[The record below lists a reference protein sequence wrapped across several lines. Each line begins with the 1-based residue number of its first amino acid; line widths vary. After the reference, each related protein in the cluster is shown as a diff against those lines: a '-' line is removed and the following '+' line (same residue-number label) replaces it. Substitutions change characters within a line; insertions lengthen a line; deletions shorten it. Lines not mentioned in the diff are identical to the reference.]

1 MADTAAQIQYRQ
13 EYVAGFEQTE
23 TLLRKTVTT
32 EAVIKGNQ
40 AVFLVADSG
49 GASPVTRGVN
59 GLIPAR
65 PDNLSQKTA
74 TLVENHDLTRKT
86 GFNVFISQGDQR
98 AIMQMTTQGVINRGI
113 DLQILTEL
121 ANTTNATGLAA
132 STASLQLVAW
142 AKTILG
148 NNQVPLD
155 GNISSII
162 SPAFHGYLMQ
172 TKEFANAQYV
182 NDKPFENQPIMFRWY
197 GVNFIVHNNLVGVGT
212 ASESCY
218 MYHRSAIGHA
228 VDKKDIQALVGYE
241 EEQDYSWARTTI
253 FMGAKLLQ
261 AKGAVLMRHDGS
273 AFAATA

>member
-1 MADTAAQIQYRQ
+1 MADTAFQAQYRQ
-13 EYVAGFEQTE
+13 EFIAGFEQVE
-23 TLLRKTVTT
+23 TLLRKTVTS

-40 AVFLVADSG
+40 AVFLVADSN
-49 GASPVTRGVN
+49 GAKPVQRGVN

-65 PDNLSQKTA
+65 PDNLNQYTA
-74 TLVENHDLTRKT
+74 TLSENHDLSRRT
-86 GFNVFISQGDQR
+86 GFNVFASQGDAR
-98 AIMQMTTQGVINRGI
+98 KIMQMTTMGVINRGI
-113 DLQILTEL
+113 DQQILGEL
-121 ANTTNATGLAA
+121 ANATATTGPAA
-132 STASLQLVAW
+132 TASLQMVAW

-155 GNISSII
+155 GNISAAI

-172 TKEFANAQYV
+172 VKEFANAQYI

-218 MYHRSAIGHA
+218 MWHRSAIGHA
-228 VDKKDIQALVGYE
+228 VDTKDVVSLAGYE
-241 EEQDYSWARTTI
+241 EEQDYSWARCTI

-261 AKGAVLMRHDGS
+261 TKGVVLMRHDGS
-273 AFAATA
+273 AFIAGT